1 MTPVAVDNAT
11 CTSIVPREESSLSQ
25 KAAPSTEVGF
35 CLKVSYSDQK
45 SHSLELKMDHRSSL
59 HLFHDSP
66 SNIRLQSSLST
77 KSSLSHI
84 KRTLFFRPL
93 LLWWCPI
100 EFSVRIEMF
109 CNDVEASV
117 AWAFEMLLLWG
128 TEFFF
133 NFNCQMWLGAPILG
147 STTLYFQ
154 KPSID
159 CCLLHACELV
169 NIYQMSGTHN
179 AKWPIQPSGWLFSI
193 WTILLLCFTEW
204 IFLIYVS
211 RVYVAHTD
219 NHWN

>member
-11 CTSIVPREESSLSQ
+11 CTSIVPREQGSLSQ
-25 KAAPSTEVGF
+25 KAAASTEVGF
-35 CLKVSYSDQK
+35 CLQVSYSDQK

-66 SNIRLQSSLST
+66 SNIRLQASLST

-84 KRTLFFRPL
+84 KRTLFFRPS

-100 EFSVRIEMF
+100 ELSVRIEMF

-133 NFNCQMWLGAPILG
+133 FNFNCQMWLAAPILG

-154 KPSID
+154 MPSLYWSLTVFYMHVSLSTSTKCLAPTMQNDQYGHQDD
-159 CCLLHACELV
+159 CLA
-169 NIYQMSGTHN
+169 SGQYFYYALQN
-179 AKWPIQPSGWLFSI
+179 GF
-193 WTILLLCFTEW
+193 F
-204 IFLIYVS
+204 
-211 RVYVAHTD
+211 
-219 NHWN
+219 